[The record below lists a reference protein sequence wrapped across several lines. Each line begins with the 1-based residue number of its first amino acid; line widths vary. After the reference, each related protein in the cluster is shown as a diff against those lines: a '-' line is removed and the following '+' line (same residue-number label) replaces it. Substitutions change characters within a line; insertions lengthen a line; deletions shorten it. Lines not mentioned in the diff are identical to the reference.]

1 MDKEKLKKYQIFSTI
16 FTAIFGTLFHFTYE
30 WSGKNQ
36 IVVFFSAVNESTWE
50 HLKLLYFPMLLT
62 IIIGLLYFKN
72 FDKKIAPIFICAK
85 TIGII
90 TAMAFTVVFFYTYSG
105 IIGKDIPFISILSF
119 FIAIILGEY
128 VAYLLMTNNVQLN
141 KNICIAILAVL
152 LLCFIIF
159 TFNPPKIGLFK
170 DPLTNSYGIGQ
181 LVPGVN

>member
-1 MDKEKLKKYQIFSTI
+1 MDKEKIKKYQIFSAI
-16 FTAIFGTLFHFTYE
+16 FTAIFGALFHFTYE

-36 IVVFFSAVNESTWE
+36 IVGLFSAVNESTWE

-72 FDKKIAPIFICAK
+72 SDKEIAPNFLCAK
-85 TIGII
+85 TIGIT

-128 VAYLLMTNNVQLN
+128 LAYLLMTNKVQFN
-141 KNICIAILAVL
+141 KNVCIIILVVL

-159 TFNPPKIGLFK
+159 TFNPPKIGFFK
-170 DPLTNSYGIGQ
+170 DPITNSYGIGQ